1 MLKTVSVYLVAGL
14 AFSGSNAI
22 VAAPAHHAAAM
33 GRTLSV
39 QSVVLSIDG
48 TSTMN
53 DYTLST
59 TTVTMH
65 STTALADIESLLQ
78 PDALQTLELQIPV
91 DSFSSERD
99 GLTKEMLTA
108 LQANKHPDIT
118 YKLNTYEVEPS
129 AGGGIIVKPA
139 GTLTVAGAERPIEL
153 VLEVKETASGLQ
165 VHGSHELSM
174 KAFGV
179 KPPTMFMGV
188 LKTNDKVTIKFDLQL
203 AIAPRVL
210 ASNAR

>member
-1 MLKTVSVYLVAGL
+1 MLRTLSICLAAGL
-14 AFSGSNAI
+14 AFSGSNAT

-39 QSVVLSIDG
+39 QSAALSIDG
-48 TSTMN
+48 TSTMH

-59 TTVTMH
+59 KTVTMN

-78 PDALQTLELQIPV
+78 PGALQTLELQIPV
-91 DSFSSERD
+91 DSFTSERD
-99 GLTKEMLTA
+99 GLKKEMLKA
-108 LQANKHPDIT
+108 LHADKHPDIT
-118 YKLNTYEVEPS
+118 YKLKAYEIEPS

-139 GTLTVAGAERPIEL
+139 GTLTVAGAERPIDL

-165 VHGSHELSM
+165 VRGRHDLSM

-179 KPPTMFMGV
+179 KPPTMFMGM

-210 ASNAR
+210 ASNGR